1 MSEYPYMHVA
11 SKMKD
16 FMEKIPSM
24 GTPEKVTYNEL
35 AARGFRS
42 TNDRSILSVL
52 KHIKLVDVE
61 GIPTVHWN
69 SYRDRSNNKTL
80 LAMLVRDAYS
90 ELFAMYPEAQERA
103 DQELRNFVASKTK
116 VGEDTIQ
123 RIVSTF
129 KMLCGLADF
138 STKSFESDASDNRQE
153 LPTQDFAQSDSVV
166 VPSIA
171 SEQSTIH
178 SAHAVTTPV
187 VVNINIHLPETGDIA
202 LADALFRSISR
213 HILGRDM
220 KEDQ

>member
-16 FMEKIPSM
+16 FMEKIPST

-42 TNDRSILSVL
+42 TNDRSILGVL
-52 KHIKLVDVE
+52 KHIKMVDTE
-61 GIPTVHWN
+61 GVPTANWN

-90 ELFAMYPEAQERA
+90 ELFAMYPEAEERA

-138 STKSFESDASDNRQE
+138 STKNSDSDASDNQQE
-153 LPTQDFAQSDSVV
+153 LPAQDFAQSYSVA
-166 VPSIA
+166 VPSAA
-171 SEQSTIH
+171 SEQAIIQ
-178 SAHAVTTPV
+178 SARAVTTPV
-187 VVNINIHLPETGDIA
+187 VVNINIHLPETSDIA
-202 LADALFRSISR
+202 LVDALFKSISR
-213 HILGRDM
+213 HLLGRDI
-220 KEDQ
+220 KEDE